1 MPHKSDPFRSVDFS
15 YAIRNRSRQETPSI
29 MARMISKFGTT
40 SWLKPNIA
48 SLGFALFLAVNATGT
63 WGGVF
68 PFLPMGFQTAELTTN
83 FFLAQSLG
91 LTTSFLLAAASV
103 YFRPELTR
111 RFFMGL
117 SAIPYFFGWACLVAA
132 MYAHGFEMPLAIV
145 GGALLSIGS
154 AGFFVQWQRCFAGTD
169 SEAGTRDLIMG
180 TGLAALLYFSL
191 YAIPRAVTAY
201 LVPTVFLPLF
211 ALAAMLKMRAI
222 DLNQPMFE
230 DVPRENPIVYRTAI
244 RDYARSA
251 LCVGAIGFC
260 AGIVRSIAIDEP
272 ATGTLLNMLS
282 MGASLIAAIVL
293 LFVWRTKNIQLDVVR
308 IYRVAFPF
316 IITAFA
322 AMPFLPRGYEHAL
335 ASTLYAAYSVAIL
348 LTMVQCAQAS
358 RDRGINPI
366 FIYGFFAGLV
376 FALHNV
382 GFIAGT
388 FAGNVRGLGI
398 DPLAA
403 TTIVAIYLLAM
414 MHFAG
419 HGGLHRAANEMRVPA
434 STIELVA
441 ISPMHPAVDAPAA
454 AKASADSLGG
464 KMDTMPDSD
473 AAIDRDNNAKRRE
486 TTGEHRDAEGDFRD
500 LLSKRVQV
508 MRNQYRLSAR
518 EAEVAELVA
527 RGNTV
532 ARIAEELVVSEN
544 TIRTHM
550 RRLYSKLDI
559 HKKQELLD
567 LLESVKAKDIHEL

>member
-1 MPHKSDPFRSVDFS
+1 MIKKP
-15 YAIRNRSRQETPSI
+15 ETL
-29 MARMISKFGTT
+29 
-40 SWLKPNIA
+40 SWIAPNTA

-68 PFLPMGFQTAELTTN
+68 PFLPLSFQTAELTTN
-83 FFLAQSLG
+83 FFLTQSLA
-91 LTTSFLLAAASV
+91 LTASFLLAAISV

-111 RFFMGL
+111 RFFMGF
-117 SAIPYFFGWACLVAA
+117 SAVPYFLGWACLVAA
-132 MYAHGFEMPLAIV
+132 MYAHGHEMPLAIA
-145 GGALLSIGS
+145 GGVLLGIGS
-154 AGFFVQWQRCFAGTD
+154 AGFFVQWQRCFAGSD
-169 SEAGTRDLIMG
+169 SDSGTRDLIVG

-201 LVPTVFLPLF
+201 LIPAVFLPLF
-211 ALAAMLKMRAI
+211 ALAAVLKMRKI
-222 DLNQPMFE
+222 DLNQSMFE
-230 DVPRENPIVYRTAI
+230 DVPRENPTVYHAAL
-244 RDYARSA
+244 RDYLQSA

-260 AGIVRSIAIDEP
+260 AGIVRSLAIDEP
-272 ATGTLLNMLS
+272 STGALLNTLS

-293 LFVWRTKNIQLDVVR
+293 LAVWRTKNIQLNVVS

-316 IITAFA
+316 VTTAFA
-322 AMPFLPRGYEHAL
+322 AMPFLPHGYEHAL
-335 ASTLYAAYSVAIL
+335 ASALYATYSVAIL
-348 LTMVQCAQAS
+348 LMMVQCAQAS

-366 FIYGFFAGLV
+366 FVYGFFAGLV
-376 FALHNV
+376 YALHNV

-388 FAGNVRGLGI
+388 FAGSVRGFGI

-403 TTIVAIYLLAM
+403 TTIAAIYLLAM
-414 MHFAG
+414 LHFAG
-419 HGGLHRAANEMRVPA
+419 HGGLRRAAQESRVPA

-441 ISPMHPAVDAPAA
+441 INPPALPTREAQQPA
-454 AKASADSLGG
+454 SERTVQGG
-464 KMDTMPDSD
+464 
-473 AAIDRDNNAKRRE
+473 ANGIARRN
-486 TTGEHRDAEGDFRD
+486 AEGEFRD

-508 MRNQYRLSAR
+508 VRNHYRLSAR

-550 RRLYSKLDI
+550 RRLYAKLDI

-567 LLESVKAKDIHEL
+567 LLESVKASEIREL

>member
-1 MPHKSDPFRSVDFS
+1 
-15 YAIRNRSRQETPSI
+15 
-29 MARMISKFGTT
+29 MALMKNEIGTI
-40 SWLKPNIA
+40 SWLKPNVA

-68 PFLPMGFQTAELTTN
+68 PFLPLGFQTAELTSN
-83 FFLAQSLG
+83 FFLAQSLA
-91 LTTSFLLAAASV
+91 LTASFLLAAASV

-111 RFFMGL
+111 RFFMGF
-117 SAIPYFFGWACLVAA
+117 SAIPYFLGWACLVAA
-132 MYAHGFEMPLAIV
+132 MYAHGFEMPLAIA
-145 GGALLSIGS
+145 GGILLGVGS
-154 AGFFVQWQRCFAGTD
+154 AGFFVQWQRCFAGAD
-169 SEAGTRDLIMG
+169 SDSGTRDLIVG
-180 TGLAALLYFSL
+180 TALAALLYFSL

-201 LVPTVFLPLF
+201 LIPAVFLPLF
-211 ALAAMLKMRAI
+211 ALAAVLKMRTI
-222 DLNQPMFE
+222 DLGQSMFE
-230 DVPRENPIVYRTAI
+230 DIPRENPAVYRATL

-251 LCVGAIGFC
+251 LCVGGVGFC
-260 AGIVRSIAIDEP
+260 AGIVRSLAIDEP
-272 ATGTLLNMLS
+272 ATGTFLNMLS
-282 MGASLIAAIVL
+282 MAALLVAAIAF
-293 LFVWRTKNIQLDVVR
+293 LFMWRTKDIQLDVVR

-322 AMPFLPRGYEHAL
+322 VMPFLPSGYEHAL
-335 ASTLYAAYSVAIL
+335 ASALYAAYSVATL
-348 LTMVQCAQAS
+348 LMMVQCAQAS
-358 RDRGINPI
+358 RDRGVNPI

-376 FALHNV
+376 YALHNV

-388 FAGNVRGLGI
+388 FASNVRGFGI

-414 MHFAG
+414 MHFVG
-419 HGGLHRAANEMRVPA
+419 YGGLHRAANEARVPA
-434 STIELVA
+434 STIELLA
-441 ISPMHPAVDAPAA
+441 INPPQPENQGDALEVD
-454 AKASADSLGG
+454 SHRSE
-464 KMDTMPDSD
+464 
-473 AAIDRDNNAKRRE
+473 AKR
-486 TTGEHRDAEGDFRD
+486 HDAEGDFRD

-508 MRNQYRLSAR
+508 VRNQYRLSAR

-567 LLESVKAKDIHEL
+567 LLEGVKASEIREL